1 MEKYPMSKL
10 ISTLLG
16 GAALATMTVSPAHAI
31 LQIAAQVNGGTIFTC
46 YDNQSGCDTN
56 GTTGTLTLGQTTI
69 GGVTF
74 EGSSQTQLIG
84 PPTNALLTNSETI
97 TNGTGATATIL
108 FAVSGTGF
116 AAPTTTFDASG
127 SATFLTA
134 AGSLLNMAWYGDTA
148 NTQGA
153 GTPTDTPGVQL
164 ALASF
169 TSTGT
174 DSFATGPLTGAW
186 LTSDPYSWTMTAGGT
201 LSAGA
206 TATITSRGQDIIS
219 DVVAVPEPGTLAM
232 LGSGLIGMA
241 GFLGWRRRRHDDCV
255 MPLT

>member
-1 MEKYPMSKL
+1 MRKFL
-10 ISTLLG
+10 FTAALLG
-16 GAALATMTVSPAHAI
+16 GTALASTPSHAI
-31 LQIAAQVNGGTIFTC
+31 LQIAAQVNGGAIFTC
-46 YDNQSGCDTN
+46 QDNQSGCDTN
-56 GTTGTLTLGQTTI
+56 SATGTLTLAQTTI

-116 AAPTTTFDASG
+116 AAPTSTFDASG

-134 AGSLLNMAWYGDTA
+134 SGSILNMAWYGDTA

-153 GTPTDTPGVQL
+153 GTPTDTPGTQL
-164 ALASF
+164 ASTSF

-186 LTSDPYSWTMTAGGT
+186 VTSDPYSWTMTAGGT

-206 TATITSRGQDIIS
+206 TATITSRGQDIIA
-219 DVVAVPEPGTLAM
+219 DVNAVPEPGSLTL
-232 LGSGLIGMA
+232 LGGGLVG
-241 GFLGWRRRRHDDCV
+241 LGGVLAWRRRKDDHAV
-255 MPLT
+255 A